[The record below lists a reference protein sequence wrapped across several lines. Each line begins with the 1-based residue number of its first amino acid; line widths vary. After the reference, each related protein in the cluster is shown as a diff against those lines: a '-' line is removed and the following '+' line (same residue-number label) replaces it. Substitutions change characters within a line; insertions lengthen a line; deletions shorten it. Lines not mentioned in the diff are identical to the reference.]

1 MMAARVLANYQ
12 KQQPDLKIRIIDKR
26 STKIFTGQ
34 ADGLQSRTL
43 ECMQNLGI
51 AQKILAESNELYSIA
66 LYNPDENGVIRRTD
80 RIPDTMPGVSRFH
93 QCVLHQGRIERHLI
107 DSTLETSGGRI
118 KIERPIIT
126 EDMEIDESLVEDPE
140 AYPVTVTLRYMGEE
154 ESTPKQFGHKTE
166 NGLYRSVSMMDAE
179 DEDAQY
185 KLPEGAEPG
194 MIEKV
199 KCKYVIGC
207 DGGHSWV
214 RRKLGIEMVGEQ
226 TDYIWGVLDAIPQT
240 NFPDIRSRCA
250 IHSAESGSVMIIPR
264 ENDLVRFYVQLQE
277 RAIPGQRVDR
287 SKYTPDVVLEAARK
301 IMAPYTLDI
310 TNLEWFTAYHI
321 GQRVAHVFGKDDR
334 VFIAGDACHT
344 HSPKAGQ
351 GMNASMM
358 DTWNL
363 CWKLGMVLTHRANRN
378 LLSTYQTE
386 RQPFAQALIDFD
398 HKFSRLFS
406 GRPAKDVADEMG
418 VNMEEFKTAF
428 IKSGKFASGTAID
441 YEESVAVAKSG
452 DPKLNKVKSKPELA
466 KNIGV
471 GTRLQSERVIR
482 HAEGLVTEVQ
492 DLLVSNGA
500 FRILVF
506 AGKAN
511 QPEQMAR
518 LNKFAEYLDSADS
531 VVSRYTPSGRKRDF
545 IFDVITIHSNSR
557 EEIEMQD
564 FPAPALYPKWDYR
577 KIYAD
582 CEDWHIGH
590 PRAYEKYGI
599 DPVKGCVVVVR
610 PDGYVSLV
618 TDFESTKDLDAYF
631 DGFMQAPKKALG
643 ANTEPDWTAKGLY
656 KSTTEAAKADKASA
670 TAA

>member
-1 MMAARVLANYQ
+1 MMAARVLANYV

-51 AQKILAESNELYSIA
+51 AQNILQEANVLYSIA
-66 LYNPDENGVIRRTD
+66 LYNPDENGIIRRTD
-80 RIPDTMPGVSRFH
+80 RIPDTMPNISRFH

-107 DSTLETSGGRI
+107 DSTRETSKGRI
-118 KIERPIIT
+118 EIERPIIT
-126 EDMEIDESLVEDPE
+126 EDLEIDESLVDDPD
-140 AYPVTVTLRYMGEE
+140 AYPITVTLRYMGED
-154 ESTPKQFGHKTE
+154 ESTPKQFGHKVE
-166 NGLYRSVSMMDAE
+166 NGLYRSVSMNTAE

-194 MIEKV
+194 MLEKV

-240 NFPDIRSRCA
+240 DFPDIRSRCA
-250 IHSAESGSVMIIPR
+250 IHSADQGSVMIIPR

-287 SKYTPDVVLEAARK
+287 SKYTPEVVLDAARK
-301 IMAPYTLDI
+301 IMAPYRVDI
-310 TNLEWFTAYHI
+310 KDLEWFTAYHI
-321 GQRVAHVFGKDDR
+321 GQRVAHIFGKNDR

-363 CWKLGMVLTHRANRN
+363 CWKLGMVLTKRANRN
-378 LLSTYQTE
+378 LLSTYQVE

-418 VNMEEFKTAF
+418 VNMEEFKKAF
-428 IKSGKFASGTAID
+428 VTSGKFASGTAID
-441 YEESVAVAKSG
+441 YVESVATAKTG
-452 DPKLNKVKSKPELA
+452 DPKKNKVKSKQELA
-466 KNIGV
+466 KNLHV

-482 HAEGLVTEVQ
+482 HAEGLPCEVQ

-500 FRILVF
+500 FRIFVF

-518 LNKFAEYLDSADS
+518 LKKFAAYLDSADS
-531 VVSRYTPSGRKRDF
+531 IISRYTPSGRKRDF

-564 FPAPALYPKWDYR
+564 FPAPALYPKYDYR

-582 CEDWHIGH
+582 CEDWHIGQT
-590 PRAYEKYGI
+590 RAYDKFGI
-599 DPVKGCVVVVR
+599 DPVKGAVVVVR
-610 PDGYVSLV
+610 PDGYISLV
-618 TDFESTKDLDAYF
+618 TDLESTGDLDTYF
-631 DGFMQAPKKALG
+631 DGFMQAPTKALG
-643 ANTEPDWTAKGLY
+643 PETEGDWTAKGLY
-656 KSTTEAAKADKASA
+656 DRTTKAAKADRASA
-670 TAA
+670 SAA